1 MMKLDENGVFQGG
14 GRIMRN
20 VLLSASRGVALLS
33 SVAFAVLAGGVYAA
47 GVATWTDASGDH
59 LWNNAA
65 NWEPKA
71 VANWQN
77 EIHIPSGTW
86 TIDIGTGERYYGPL
100 IIEDGSG
107 SVTFT
112 GSGTLQR
119 SSYADLS
126 IGAGRELIVDGC
138 TFPVG
143 SSLKWDGATLRVRSG
158 EVRLD
163 QTSTLG
169 GTFRVCVEGG
179 VFGGASTD
187 LSITN
192 NAEVVVSGGTYAD
205 A

>member
-1 MMKLDENGVFQGG
+1 MTRSIPVSFYRKAFAF
-14 GRIMRN
+14 
-20 VLLSASRGVALLS
+20 LSAVCFAGLS
-33 SVAFAVLAGGVYAA
+33 FAD

-59 LWNNAA
+59 RWDNAE
-65 NWEPKA
+65 NWEPNT
-71 VANWQN
+71 VANSSN

-86 TIDIGTGERYYGPL
+86 TIDVGSGERYYGPL

-112 GSGTLQR
+112 GSGTLSR

-158 EVRLD
+158 EVSLD
-163 QTSTLG
+163 EDVTSTLG
-169 GTFRVCVEGG
+169 GTCRVCAPAAGNGG
-179 VFGGASTD
+179 GKAGD
-187 LSITN
+187 LAGLLR
-192 NAEVVVSGGTYAD
+192 NAGSQL
-205 A
+205 